1 MRHRWLLLLLVV
13 PGFASALER
22 GFWLAGL
29 AWLERPSEWSARRW
43 GLKEQG
49 GYGVLRLEVASQDPW
64 QEPIRNRIEA
74 EIRDLGLPVAAASLR
89 LSRDGQGEVL
99 FRWERRASAEG
110 RAATPFR
117 GVGGNALR
125 LPRDWQAGPSTA
137 AFRLERVPFE
147 RFEYGKQRDRHGV
160 AWRWLPTADT
170 RLELMAERE
179 RRQGLKP
186 FGAMVGT
193 TGGNARAAIVPTPI
207 DETTQDMRLA
217 LSRGGSE
224 QAWRMET
231 RLSQYRDRVNAL
243 IWQHPF
249 ANVPGLPAEAG
260 WPRAIGQAAAPP
272 SNRAL
277 MLSAAGWRRLRPT
290 LAVHGELM
298 LGRHWQDRPFL
309 PYTAHP
315 DWLARPLVPPPRAS
329 LDGEIRL
336 ERAAGRAEWRL
347 SESLEL
353 AVLARHERREDRSP
367 LALFRQVPSDAAPQ
381 PAAPDARW
389 RFRLPLDWRER
400 ALESGLTWRFAPGA
414 RVGLRLGL
422 DETAR
427 RFAERDRTRDRFLAA
442 EAMAQGPFDTRLS
455 LQAEHRERRGDAY
468 IGERPFLA
476 AFVPEYVAT
485 VPGGF
490 ENAPLLRRPHLADRD
505 RLVLAGQLIRA
516 LGERTELVL
525 RWNHLEDSF
534 DRSVLGLLAARRHAL
549 ALELVRPLGPEGS
562 LSAFLVG
569 ERAESVQTGHS
580 FRGGA
585 NRLPDLAD
593 PGRRWRVEQE
603 DEIDGLGIAARRG
616 TGLRTLELSLAA
628 LRYRT
633 RFGIEAGS
641 ALSAAPLPS
650 LSGRMLLGSLRAM
663 QPLREGVA
671 LVGEWRGERLWFR
684 DPLARGLAAD
694 QLAGVLLATPE
705 DRPGPAHVFLI
716 ALRVDLP

>member
-13 PGFASALER
+13 PGWAWAFER

-64 QEPIRNRIEA
+64 REPVRNRIEA
-74 EIRDLGLPVAAASLR
+74 EIRDLGLPVAGASLR
-89 LSRDGQGEVL
+89 LGRDGQGEVL

-110 RAATPFR
+110 RAATPFQ

-125 LPRDWQAGPSTA
+125 LPPDWQAGPSTA
-137 AFRLERVPFE
+137 AFRLERVPLE

-193 TGGNARAAIVPTPI
+193 TGGNARAAIVPMPI

-231 RLSQYRDRVNAL
+231 KLSQYRDRVNTL

-277 MLSAAGWRRLRPT
+277 MLSASGWRRLRPT

-315 DWLARPLVPPPRAS
+315 DWLARPLVPPPRRS

-336 ERAAGRAEWRL
+336 ERAAGRVEWRL
-347 SESLEL
+347 SESTEL

-367 LALFRQVPSDAAPQ
+367 IALFRQVPSDAAPQ
-381 PAAPDARW
+381 AAAPDARW
-389 RFRLPLDWRER
+389 RFRLPLDWREC
-400 ALESGLTWRFAPGA
+400 ALESGLTWRFAHSG
-414 RVGLRLGL
+414 RLGLRLGL
-422 DETAR
+422 EETAR

-442 EAMAQGPFDTRLS
+442 EAMAKGPFDTRLS
-455 LQAEHRERRGDAY
+455 CRPNTASGGAMPTSASVPSS
-468 IGERPFLA
+468 RPFCRSTWPPCRGASRTRRCCAVLIWPTA
-476 AFVPEYVAT
+476 IAWCS
-485 VPGGF
+485 PGNCSG
-490 ENAPLLRRPHLADRD
+490 
-505 RLVLAGQLIRA
+505 
-516 LGERTELVL
+516 
-525 RWNHLEDSF
+525 
-534 DRSVLGLLAARRHAL
+534 RSVSAPSSCCAGITSRIPSIARFWGFSPRAGMRSPWSWCALWDQRGASRHSWS
-549 ALELVRPLGPEGS
+549 GS
-562 LSAFLVG
+562 
-569 ERAESVQTGHS
+569 
-580 FRGGA
+580 
-585 NRLPDLAD
+585 
-593 PGRRWRVEQE
+593 GRRACRRA
-603 DEIDGLGIAARRG
+603 IA
-616 TGLRTLELSLAA
+616 
-628 LRYRT
+628 
-633 RFGIEAGS
+633 
-641 ALSAAPLPS
+641 SAAAPTGFPTLPIPAAAGGWNRKTRS
-650 LSGRMLLGSLRAM
+650 TAWVSLR
-663 QPLREGVA
+663 VA
-671 LVGEWRGERLWFR
+671 ERG
-684 DPLARGLAAD
+684 
-694 QLAGVLLATPE
+694 
-705 DRPGPAHVFLI
+705 
-716 ALRVDLP
+716 